1 MASEKMVVI
10 QVKDSTVV
18 LERERTSMCGK
29 CPANMFCTG
38 ETQTIRLELKKGDFQ
53 LNVGDR
59 VLVKTPATSGTKIAF
74 LVYTVPTIVFV
85 GLLVLAMNFFSE
97 VISFA
102 ISAGAVGLY
111 YFFLKL
117 YDRKFKKKF
126 KPQIVQIDRD

>member
-1 MASEKMVVI
+1 MASEKMVVVQI
-10 QVKDSTVV
+10 RDSTVV

-38 ETQTIRLELKKGDFQ
+38 EAQRIRLEIEKGDFQ
-53 LNVGDR
+53 LSVGDR
-59 VLVKTPATSGTKIAF
+59 VVVKTPATSGTKIAF
-74 LVYTVPTIVFV
+74 LVYTVPTIIFV
-85 GLLVLAMNFFSE
+85 VLLVLAMNFFSE
-97 VISFA
+97 ILSFTVA
-102 ISAGAVGLY
+102 AGTVGLY